1 MKRVLYFVSL
11 VTLTTMFSCN
21 KAENSSLVQADVVSA
36 PLSLVTKAYGST
48 AMACSCSITDPTISA
63 GDRPRDAGSITGGFT
78 ITYDDVL
85 NW

>member
-36 PLSLVTKAYGST
+36 PLSLVTKAYGDKT
-48 AMACSCSITDPTISA
+48 PKLVVYVETNDVN
-63 GDRPRDAGSITGGFT
+63 FL
-78 ITYDDVL
+78 TYQ
-85 NW
+85 